1 MACKPKPAAQQT
13 RMTVAGQ
20 PVSPGA
26 VVITP
31 SEGLTAPSL
40 RSLDMGSV
48 WTRLPSGRL
57 FVVGEPMTKA
67 DCRNTGFP
75 PSSLRLVDPRTG
87 DTYVVHGATKG
98 ARFFRILDDGSNK

>member
-1 MACKPKPAAQQT
+1 MTHKPKPSAQQT

-31 SEGLTAPSL
+31 SQGPAAPSL
-40 RSLDMGSV
+40 RSLAVGSV
-48 WTRLPSGRL
+48 WTRLPSARL

-67 DCRNTGFP
+67 DCRTTGFP

-87 DTYVVHGATKG
+87 DTYVVHGANKG
-98 ARFFRILDDGSNK
+98 ARFFRVISDGSNK

>member
-1 MACKPKPAAQQT
+1 MTPKPKPSAQQT

-31 SEGLTAPSL
+31 SEGPTAPAV
-40 RSLDMGSV
+40 RSLAVGSV
-48 WTRLPSGRL
+48 WTRLPSARL

-87 DTYVVHGATKG
+87 DTYLVHGATKN
-98 ARFFRILDDGSNK
+98 AKFFRVLDDGSNK